1 MTYLAALYAA
11 CDSLRDFPKMG
22 RAIRPGDEWR
32 RSFVFGSHRIWYR
45 LMEGEV
51 EVAAITHSKSIENIF
66 D

>member
-45 LMEGEV
+45 LMEG
-51 EVAAITHSKSIENIF
+51 
-66 D
+66 